1 MKDIFFTGFLGLLI
15 MYGFKRPF
23 LFVLTYVYIDI
34 IAPQRMSYYLLN
46 SIPISLIV
54 FGLAFLGYLVADDK
68 RDSRFSIRQT
78 LMVLL
83 LLYCFYTTHNLSDFP
98 AEAAEKWGWVWKA
111 LVFAIFL
118 PLTLRTKL
126 RLEALALFMVLSVG
140 TLIITGGIKTAAGGG
155 GYGVLQLLIDDNSG
169 LFEGSIISTV
179 AITIIP
185 LVLWLAKYGTVFVP
199 DIRVKLFAY
208 ALIFACLLIPIG
220 TQARTG
226 LVCIAVL
233 GILLLR
239 FNRYRFIYAGLA
251 LAVGVMALPL
261 LPQSYT
267 DRMATIG
274 DHRADESASTRVA
287 VWMWTWEYVQ
297 DRPLGGGFEAY
308 RANRLTVEK
317 VETTQTS
324 ARTSIEVEEYVDES
338 RAYHNSYFEMLG
350 EQGFPGLILWLSIMV
365 GGLFRME
372 MVRRR
377 YTKNHKPGEE
387 WVAPFALALQNGQ
400 IIYLAGSM
408 FVGIAFQPFIYMFV
422 AMQIG
427 LDTYLTR
434 RRAEAAFRPLQERA
448 RGLSA
453 KGNNPAQQ
461 TGDQPAE

>member
-1 MKDIFFTGFLGLLI
+1 MRDIFFTAFLGLLI
-15 MYGFKRPF
+15 AYGFKRPF

-54 FGLAFLGYLVADDK
+54 FGLAFLGYWIADDK
-68 RDSRFSIRQT
+68 KDSRFSIRQT
-78 LMVLL
+78 MMVLL
-83 LLYCFYTTHNLSDFP
+83 LVYCYYTTNNIADFP
-98 AEAAEKWGWVWKA
+98 AEAAEKWDWVWKA

-169 LFEGSIISTV
+169 LYEGSIISTV
-179 AITIIP
+179 AITVIP

-199 DIRVKLFAY
+199 DIRVKVFAY
-208 ALIFACLLIPIG
+208 ALVFACLLIPIG

-226 LVCIAVL
+226 LLCAGALAVL
-233 GILLLR
+233 MLR
-239 FNRYRFIYAGLA
+239 FNRYRFVYAGLA
-251 LAVGVMALPL
+251 VAVGIMALPL

-287 VWMWTWEYVQ
+287 VWMWTLDYVK
-297 DRPLGGGFEAY
+297 DRPFGGGFEAY
-308 RANRLTVEK
+308 RGNSLKVEK
-317 VETTQTS
+317 VETRETGS
-324 ARTSIEVEEYVDES
+324 RTAIEVEEYVDEA

-350 EQGFPGLILWLSIMV
+350 EQGFPGLALWLGIMV

-372 MVRRR
+372 MIRRR
-377 YTKNHKPGEE
+377 YSKDHKPGEE

-400 IIYLAGSM
+400 IIYLVGSM
-408 FVGIAFQPFIYMFV
+408 FVGIAFQPFIYMLV

-434 RRAEAAFRPLQERA
+434 RRKEAAFRPLQERTRKLA
-448 RGLSA
+448 
-453 KGNNPAQQ
+453 
-461 TGDQPAE
+461 QPAE